1 MPADFFGGAAFVAF
15 AAVRF
20 PLAAFELA
28 FFGAVR
34 AAAFGFAPVTFALFL
49 VGVETVLAAAFFGAA
64 FPADDCLVVA
74 FRPAALGAAVLEDAF
89 EEVFDA
95 VLEGLLEAVIPGAA
109 FFVAGLF
116 TAELFF
122 ADAFAGGIFLA
133 LATLPPGCL
142 CEALAP
148 RVCGFALDFAA

>member
-1 MPADFFGGAAFVAF
+1 MPADVFGGVAF
-15 AAVRF
+15 AAVGF

-28 FFGAVR
+28 FFGVVR

-49 VGVETVLAAAFFGAA
+49 VGVEAVLAAAFFGAA
-64 FPADDCLVVA
+64 FPTDDCLVAA

-89 EEVFDA
+89 EGALEEVF
-95 VLEGLLEAVIPGAA
+95 EAVFPGAA
-109 FFVAGLF
+109 FFAAGLF

-122 ADAFAGGIFLA
+122 ADAFAGGVFLA
-133 LATLPPGCL
+133 LAALPPGCL
-142 CEALAP
+142 GEALAP